1 MTYRKIDTF
10 LFILCVSFLYFF
22 INSLVDCFFR
32 YFNNPKVFPEMT
44 YLFKPKNLTK
54 CLLYCIVLA
63 NYHMFSTTNISNDIK
78 DSSVLQSV
86 SPFLTPTPN
95 TPSVAITP
103 KYF

>member
-86 SPFLTPTPN
+86 SPFLKHI
-95 TPSVAITP
+95 AP